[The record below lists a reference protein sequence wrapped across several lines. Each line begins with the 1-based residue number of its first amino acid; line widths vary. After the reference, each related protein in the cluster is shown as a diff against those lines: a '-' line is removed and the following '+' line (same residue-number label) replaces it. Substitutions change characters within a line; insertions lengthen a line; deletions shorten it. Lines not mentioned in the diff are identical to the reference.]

1 MAAAAGTATVAFGSG
16 AGTDRAQVVVTGQ
29 TGLVSGDHVE
39 AWVMRDSTS
48 DHSADEHEL
57 LARDSRVLAE
67 VSASD
72 ELTITVVCDSTW
84 TGNFQLRWVWT
95 SA

>member
-39 AWVMRDSTS
+39 AWVMRDATG

-57 LARDSRVLAE
+57 LARDSRVLGE

-84 TGNFQLRWVWT
+84 TGNFQVRWVWNN
-95 SA
+95 A

>member
-1 MAAAAGTATVAFGSG
+1 
-16 AGTDRAQVVVTGQ
+16 
-29 TGLVSGDHVE
+29 
-39 AWVMRDSTS
+39 MRDATG

-57 LARDSRVLAE
+57 LARDSRVLGE

-84 TGNFQLRWVWT
+84 TGNFQVRWVWNN
-95 SA
+95 A